1 MFQLRLHSMGTLEA
15 AFFLPSKL
23 LKIFH
28 SLWQNQL
35 NIFLPLGPRGI
46 VFFAAKTACPCKRDE
61 SKLGQSCDI
70 TPTSWH
76 HPLPRSLHDWC
87 WSYISGCDDTQQIA
101 KWMWAFNT
109 RERYPISN
117 GEQGT
122 KNAVNIHLFSKS
134 CDSFQYNNH
143 LLVHFKSLINS
154 KRWIVKLVSH
164 SYCFAFKFY
173 QQPFKDLNSKP
184 FESFQL

>member
-1 MFQLRLHSMGTLEA
+1 MPKTFPRNQVNISSTRAIFAFELWKLSRGKCLFQKNEALFSYLSWRKPFDLLFQLRLHSIGTLEA
-15 AFFLPSKL
+15 AFFLASKL

-35 NIFLPLGPRGI
+35 NIFLQLRPRGI

-101 KWMWAFNT
+101 KWMWALNT

-117 GEQGT
+117 GEQG
-122 KNAVNIHLFSKS
+122 VL
-134 CDSFQYNNH
+134 
-143 LLVHFKSLINS
+143 
-154 KRWIVKLVSH
+154 KRGEYTPVL
-164 SYCFAFKFY
+164 
-173 QQPFKDLNSKP
+173 
-184 FESFQL
+184 